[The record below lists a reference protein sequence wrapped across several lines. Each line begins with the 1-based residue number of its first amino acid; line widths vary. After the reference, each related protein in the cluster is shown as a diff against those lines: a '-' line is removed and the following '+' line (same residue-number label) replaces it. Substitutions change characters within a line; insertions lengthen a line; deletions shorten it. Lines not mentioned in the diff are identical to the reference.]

1 MRSRAA
7 GASSPRSC
15 DGEPVREVRA
25 HGDDGRAH
33 GDDAPVRDRDDG
45 GEPSGRGRRVRTD
58 SPAGTVRF
66 GHCPWNGLVA
76 AVTNANGIVTAYEYD
91 IMNRM
96 TNIAW
101 RTASGSRLGGFAYR
115 YDALGRIVS
124 RAHDLGGASF
134 DRDYAYDDMDRLAS
148 DGGVIYAYDALGRR
162 VTTTNAKGT
171 ERHVYDD
178 NWQVIADLD
187 EGGNVIRSYVWG
199 EGIDMD

>member
-1 MRSRAA
+1 M
-7 GASSPRSC
+7 
-15 DGEPVREVRA
+15 
-25 HGDDGRAH
+25 
-33 GDDAPVRDRDDG
+33 
-45 GEPSGRGRRVRTD
+45 
-58 SPAGTVRF
+58 RF

-76 AVTNANGIVTAYEYD
+76 AVTNANGIVIAYEYD

>member
-1 MRSRAA
+1 M
-7 GASSPRSC
+7 
-15 DGEPVREVRA
+15 RA

-45 GEPSGRGRRVRTD
+45 GEPSDRGRRVRTD

-134 DRDYAYDDMDRLAS
+134 DRDYAYDD
-148 DGGVIYAYDALGRR
+148 
-162 VTTTNAKGT
+162 
-171 ERHVYDD
+171 